1 MIELRWYVFDGERV
15 LQYRVQKEATD
26 YGAVN
31 PTTNDYWKVK
41 EWGPWTNVPDFF
53 PYSIK

>member
-26 YGAVN
+26 YSAIN
-31 PTTNDYWKVK
+31 PTNNDYWKVK